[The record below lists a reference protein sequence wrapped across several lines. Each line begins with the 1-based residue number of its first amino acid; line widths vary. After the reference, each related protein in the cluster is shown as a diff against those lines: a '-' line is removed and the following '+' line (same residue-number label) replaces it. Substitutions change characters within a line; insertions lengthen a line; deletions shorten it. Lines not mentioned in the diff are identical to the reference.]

1 MEKLQKAKFTHLTI
15 LKHKNTKTS
24 LYKLSKNHRV
34 IALYEIFGP
43 VRKNLQF
50 TVFNDHPVPLL
61 SQRFTLSKN
70 ARDGYGHYDDNNHN
84 EDPVNRC
91 ELIMMVKL
99 KIPFAESWNFCAAT
113 PRKEVMK
120 TDMLDDSVSFHTN
133 TNTHT
138 NKYIMKTD
146 LLNDSVS

>member
-1 MEKLQKAKFTHLTI
+1 M
-15 LKHKNTKTS
+15 
-24 LYKLSKNHRV
+24 
-34 IALYEIFGP
+34 
-43 VRKNLQF
+43 
-50 TVFNDHPVPLL
+50 
-61 SQRFTLSKN
+61 
-70 ARDGYGHYDDNNHN
+70 
-84 EDPVNRC
+84 NRC

>member
-1 MEKLQKAKFTHLTI
+1 M
-15 LKHKNTKTS
+15 
-24 LYKLSKNHRV
+24 
-34 IALYEIFGP
+34 
-43 VRKNLQF
+43 
-50 TVFNDHPVPLL
+50 
-61 SQRFTLSKN
+61 
-70 ARDGYGHYDDNNHN
+70 
-84 EDPVNRC
+84 NRC

-146 LLNDSVS
+146 MIPESSSFFSQKHRFTHK

>member
-1 MEKLQKAKFTHLTI
+1 M
-15 LKHKNTKTS
+15 
-24 LYKLSKNHRV
+24 
-34 IALYEIFGP
+34 
-43 VRKNLQF
+43 
-50 TVFNDHPVPLL
+50 
-61 SQRFTLSKN
+61 
-70 ARDGYGHYDDNNHN
+70 
-84 EDPVNRC
+84 NRC

-138 NKYIMKTD
+138 NKYLMKMD
-146 LLNDSVS
+146 MLDDSLSFFLTQIQIHTQININAQTNI